1 MHFCIGAPLARLE
14 IAISLGQLRA
24 AAPGLALLESPRYQP
39 FFVIR
44 GLTAL
49 RVAAR

>member
-14 IAISLGQLRA
+14 IASRLSQLRE
-24 AAPGLALLESPRYQP
+24 AAPGLRLAAEPEYQP

-44 GLTAL
+44 GLTGL
-49 RVAAR
+49 RVSSQ